1 MEKLSSQ
8 KEEWTGK
15 KKKNKRIKSVDTR
28 DSFDINFVTSD
39 GCNPESLV
47 CLYS

>member
-1 MEKLSSQ
+1 
-8 KEEWTGK
+8 
-15 KKKNKRIKSVDTR
+15 VDTR

-47 CLYS
+47 CLYSWVYFTKIL